1 MAFNETTDLIRG
13 GDMML
18 YVDVAGVL
26 SPIAFATS
34 NGISISTDTIDTS
47 NKMSGKWKSFL
58 PAQSQW
64 TVSTEALISKATG
77 HMSYDTL
84 RSKIGSVIDVRFG
97 TVLAGSPEF
106 ALDTEYPSQKGQAI
120 LTALDKT
127 AESGGIATCSATLQ
141 GTGELLDVSAVV
153 IP

>member
-18 YVDVAGVL
+18 YVDVAGTK

-64 TVSTEALISKATG
+64 TVSTEALISKASG

-84 RSKIGSVIDVRFG
+84 KAKIGTVIDVQFG
-97 TVLAGSPEF
+97 TVDASSTEF
-106 ALDTEYPSQKGQAI
+106 ALDTSSPSQKGKAI

-141 GTGELLDVSAVV
+141 GTGPLEDVVA